1 MDQVDDNRYNY
12 TDGLIGDET
21 GDVGPNRHELMGVA
35 SENVA
40 QQNQLVAPIN
50 TPHVNLQQSYHQLS
64 NQVSKQQQAVHVV
77 AASSKKFGSSSSK
90 SGMNQV
96 S

>member
-12 TDGLIGDET
+12 TDGLIGDDT
-21 GDVGPNRHELMGVA
+21 GDVGPGGHELMGVA

-50 TPHVNLQQSYHQLS
+50 TPHVNL
-64 NQVSKQQQAVHVV
+64 
-77 AASSKKFGSSSSK
+77 
-90 SGMNQV
+90 
-96 S
+96 